1 MKGHDYKNLKS
12 LVVDDQTEVEK
23 MKNKKQVKDS
33 SKPDLVKNT
42 TKLTEESVK
51 GNNVEVKV
59 VHFDGPEVLDKGLEE
74 NKLVEGPI
82 EVLEKKKGEKEVEKE
97 KEVEGAWKSFP
108 TEKKKGAEALEKSA
122 SMAFGDNP
130 SSGAVQANKAIL
142 CYHEGKLCSL
152 DHVFFA
158 PNIGSLWNAD
168 LTSPQ
173 FV

>member
-1 MKGHDYKNLKS
+1 MKK
-12 LVVDDQTEVEK
+12 
-23 MKNKKQVKDS
+23 KKQVKDS

-59 VHFDGPEVLDKGLEE
+59 VHFDGPQVLDKGLEE

-97 KEVEGAWKSFP
+97 KEVEGARKSFP

-152 DHVFFA
+152 DHEMVSKA
-158 PNIGSLWNAD
+158 NEKTKAMVARLKAMKVTVGKTKELGLELAKSGGR
-168 LTSPQ
+168 
-173 FV
+173 

>member
-23 MKNKKQVKDS
+23 MKKKKQVKDS

-97 KEVEGAWKSFP
+97 KEVEGA
-108 TEKKKGAEALEKSA
+108 
-122 SMAFGDNP
+122 
-130 SSGAVQANKAIL
+130 
-142 CYHEGKLCSL
+142 
-152 DHVFFA
+152 
-158 PNIGSLWNAD
+158 
-168 LTSPQ
+168 
-173 FV
+173 